1 MSDTQTQKAPLS
13 ALGAAFPQ
21 VQHLAAGFPGLL
33 NKQWMDGG
41 DGGAGDAIIPIGI
54 FATLHAIRIAYEVRK
69 GVQVSGRR
77 PLMQELFTMLT
88 FSFGGAILTALMLG
102 RAQPW
107 LENNTTVPV
116 YAGAYILM
124 ACMPGDLLY
133 KFLRQTAPVS
143 DVFLASVD
151 GLIRGYGVTAAGV
164 DLVRN
169 TMKGHAVA
177 DSLVAWVVV
186 GTVLGSGGGIIDDF
200 VQISA
205 ATWGLRVP
213 TMLRQGLSMDVKLS
227 FGATVGYILTTHAWS
242 FAEHA
247 PGFPLSSLLDSVLA
261 CVPRLSDQEAHL
273 LSGLLCSTVLGTA
286 AHVQARA
293 FAATERRALEVARR
307 KKYDEP
313 SSDDNDDDDDDAD
326 VESDD

>member
-1 MSDTQTQKAPLS
+1 MSGAKAPPPS

-21 VQHLAAGFPGLL
+21 VQQLAGQFPGLL
-33 NKQWMDGG
+33 RKQWMEGG
-41 DGGAGDAIIPIGI
+41 NGAEEAIIPIGI

-107 LENNTTVPV
+107 LETNTTVPV
-116 YAGAYILM
+116 YAGAYVLM
-124 ACMPGDLLY
+124 SCLPGDMLYRLLR
-133 KFLRQTAPVS
+133 KTAPVS

-164 DLVRN
+164 DLVRY
-169 TMKGHAVA
+169 TMKGHAVS
-177 DSLVAWVVV
+177 DSLVAWIVV

-213 TMLRQGLSMDVKLS
+213 TMLRTGASMDVKLS
-227 FGATVGYILTTHAWS
+227 FCATVGYILTTHAWS

-247 PGFPLSSLLDSVLA
+247 PGFPLSAFLDSLLA
-261 CVPRLSDQEAHL
+261 WVPQLSNQEAHL
-273 LSGLLCSTVLGTA
+273 ISGLMCSAVLGTSA
-286 AHVQARA
+286 AVKARA
-293 FAATERRALEVARR
+293 FAAAERRALEVARR

-313 SSDDNDDDDDDAD
+313 PSSDDGDDADDD

>member
-1 MSDTQTQKAPLS
+1 MADTKTAAASAS
-13 ALGAAFPQ
+13 ALGTAFPQ
-21 VQHLAAGFPGLL
+21 VQELAARFPGLL
-33 NKQWMDGG
+33 SKQWMDGSNG
-41 DGGAGDAIIPIGI
+41 MEDAVIPIGI

-69 GVQVSGRR
+69 GVQVNGRR

-107 LENNTTVPV
+107 LESNTTVPV
-116 YAGAYILM
+116 YAGAYLLM
-124 ACMPGDLLY
+124 ACLPGDLLY
-133 KFLRQTAPVS
+133 MFLRSTAPVS
-143 DVFLASVD
+143 DVFLAGVD

-164 DLVRN
+164 DLVRV
-169 TMKGHAVA
+169 TMKGQPVA
-177 DSLVAWVVV
+177 DSLVAWIVV

-213 TMLRQGLSMDVKLS
+213 TMLRTGLSMDVKLS

-247 PGFPLSSLLDSVLA
+247 PGFPFSSLLDSVLA
-261 CVPRLSDQEAHL
+261 WVPHLTNQEAHL
-273 LSGLLCSTVLGTA
+273 ISGLMCSAVLSTQ
-286 AHVQARA
+286 AHFQARA
-293 FAATERRALEVARR
+293 FAVAERRALEVARR
-307 KKYDEP
+307 KKYDQP
-313 SSDDNDDDDDDAD
+313 VSSDDDDGDI
-326 VESDD
+326 ESDD